1 VYLVTGG
8 AGFIG
13 SQLAARLVA
22 GGARVRVFDNFST
35 GSWDNLAA
43 IAADI
48 DVVEGDLRD
57 EAAVR
62 RATDGVT
69 IVFHQAADASVPRSV
84 VDPRTTYDVNV
95 TGTLNVLLA
104 ARDSGCRR
112 VVFASSCAVYGDDP
126 ALPKHEGMVPVPVS
140 PYAAS
145 KLVGEVLCAVFTRTY
160 GLETVALRYFNVFGP
175 RQNPDS
181 PYAAVIPRFLDALR
195 RGESPVVYG
204 DGEQTRDFVYVA
216 TVVEANMRAAEAAGV
231 AGRVFNVASGRPVSI
246 NEVLGKLAA
255 LLGAEARAVYEPAR
269 AGDIRHSAADVRA
282 AQTAL
287 GLVTHVSLEQGLMHS
302 VAEGIPSL
310 CNQ

>member
-1 VYLVTGG
+1 VVAIFASRL
-8 AGFIG
+8 
-13 SQLAARLVA
+13 LAR
-22 GGARVRVFDNFST
+22 
-35 GSWDNLAA
+35 
-43 IAADI
+43 
-48 DVVEGDLRD
+48 EK
-57 EAAVR
+57 
-62 RATDGVT
+62 VT
-69 IVFHQAADASVPRSV
+69 IF
-84 VDPRTTYDVNV
+84 
-95 TGTLNVLLA
+95 
-104 ARDSGCRR
+104 
-112 VVFASSCAVYGDDP
+112 
-126 ALPKHEGMVPVPVS
+126 
-140 PYAAS
+140 
-145 KLVGEVLCAVFTRTY
+145 
-160 GLETVALRYFNVFGP
+160 
-175 RQNPDS
+175 
-181 PYAAVIPRFLDALR
+181 
-195 RGESPVVYG
+195 G